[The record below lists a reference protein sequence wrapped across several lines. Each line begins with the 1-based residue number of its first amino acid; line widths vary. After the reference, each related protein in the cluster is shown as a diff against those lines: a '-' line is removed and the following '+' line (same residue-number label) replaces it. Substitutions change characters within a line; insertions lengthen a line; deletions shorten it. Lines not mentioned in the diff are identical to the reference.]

1 MVKKKKG
8 GVGKQRKPKKEK
20 PVKEKHE
27 DVSVKPK
34 KNENKD
40 NIEEEGEILEDILPE
55 EAHGDRD
62 SPKRGE
68 GESRRRKDDVDSYP
82 DQPSSKSRSRS
93 RISNNSAVSNRSA
106 HDRRSHHRSRNRSR
120 RKDVEHRRRHR
131 SREKKSRYDIR
142 REPARGSYRRGRE
155 SYSPVRDNRRR
166 VEWSRS
172 RSRDRRGGN
181 PFTPSRGRP
190 RNSWYTP
197 RSRERDQDRSHNLPM
212 EAAGHFDNAM
222 NLIASNAEANTR
234 GIFSSVIDGRVNQ
247 SRHDNLTWAI
257 AKKLDIGSAQM
268 ANEQALLNITKSK
281 GSTAD
286 LKQALKARAAIY
298 GSTLDP
304 SHFRKGT
311 DLSAKAKTTRDRR
324 RARGM
329 FISAPL
335 FVAQAGAHHIR
346 RLLSD
351 GDRSTVRDM
360 KPDTRGT
367 AAQFMK
373 AMAKAPVLHILEK
386 VNINKYNELKESLL
400 QQADD
405 LDFLQT
411 LVTSVHDEP
420 AINPSMNALNDAFN
434 RRRFAGRFKTP
445 GRGIEMDTLL
455 YQASKGAQDDDDT
468 GARRGA
474 SSQGN
479 ADVDQSCYAFQRGS
493 CHRRSNC
500 RFRHRCLLCGS
511 EDHGADRCGELRGL
525 PRSSDGAEN
534 QSTGV
539 SSQSRVRSRPPHPR
553 FRRDRAHD
561 ASLP

>member
-1 MVKKKKG
+1 MVMKKKG
-8 GVGKQRKPKKEK
+8 GVGKQRKPIKEK
-20 PVKEKHE
+20 SVKEKQE
-27 DVSVKPK
+27 DVPVNPEK
-34 KNENKD
+34 KGNRD
-40 NIEEEGEILEDILPE
+40 NMEEEGEIREDIPLR
-55 EAHGDRD
+55 EAQGDRD
-62 SPKRGE
+62 SPKWE
-68 GESRRRKDDVDSYP
+68 EDESRRRKDDVDNLP
-82 DQPSSKSRSRS
+82 DQPSSKSRSRR
-93 RISNNSAVSNRSA
+93 RISNNSEVSNRSV

-120 RKDVEHRRRHR
+120 RKGVEHQRRQR
-131 SREKKSRYDIR
+131 SWEKKGHYDSR

-166 VEWSRS
+166 VEGSRS

-181 PFTPSRGRP
+181 PFSSSRARP

-197 RSRERDQDRSHNLPM
+197 RSRERDQDGSYNRPM
-212 EAAGHFDNAM
+212 EAAGQFDNAM
-222 NLIASNAEANTR
+222 NLIASNAEANAS
-234 GIFSSVIDGRVNQ
+234 GIFTSVIDGRANQ

-311 DLSAKAKTTRDRR
+311 DLSAKAKTARDRR

-329 FISAPL
+329 LIGAPL

-351 GDRSTVRDM
+351 GNRSTIRDM
-360 KPDTRGT
+360 KPGTRGT

-373 AMAKAPVLHILEK
+373 AMAKAPVLQILEK
-386 VNINKYNELKESLL
+386 VNIDKYNELKESLL
-400 QQADD
+400 EQADD

-434 RRRFAGRFKTP
+434 RRRFSGRFK
-445 GRGIEMDTLL
+445 
-455 YQASKGAQDDDDT
+455 
-468 GARRGA
+468 RRGE
-474 SSQGN
+474 
-479 ADVDQSCYAFQRGS
+479 V
-493 CHRRSNC
+493 
-500 RFRHRCLLCGS
+500 
-511 EDHGADRCGELRGL
+511 LRWIHCCTRLQKVHWMMTTKAPGGGQAVKVTL
-525 PRSSDGAEN
+525 M
-534 QSTGV
+534 
-539 SSQSRVRSRPPHPR
+539 
-553 FRRDRAHD
+553 
-561 ASLP
+561 

>member
-1 MVKKKKG
+1 MVKRKEDG
-8 GVGKQRKPKKEK
+8 ASKQRKPRKEK
-20 PVKEKHE
+20 RVKEKHK
-27 DVSVKPK
+27 DVVINPK
-34 KNENKD
+34 EQGNKID
-40 NIEEEGEILEDILPE
+40 TQEEGEIPLDM
-55 EAHGDRD
+55 G
-62 SPKRGE
+62 SPKRSE
-68 GESRRRKDDVDSYP
+68 EEARRRREGADKILIR
-82 DQPSSKSRSRS
+82 PSSKSRTRS
-93 RISNNSAVSNRSA
+93 RISSKREVSSRSVRN
-106 HDRRSHHRSRNRSR
+106 RRSQHRSRDRSR
-120 RKDVEHRRRHR
+120 RISVEHRRRQG
-131 SREKKSRYDIR
+131 SRGRKSRRDIHR
-142 REPARGSYRRGRE
+142 PGGGSYRRGRE

-166 VEWSRS
+166 FEWSRS

-181 PFTPSRGRP
+181 PFSPSGNRP
-190 RNSWYTP
+190 RNSWYAP
-197 RSRERDQDRSHNLPM
+197 RSRERGHDGSANPTW
-212 EAAGHFDNAM
+212 EASGEFDNAM
-222 NLIASNAEANTR
+222 NLIASNAEANTT
-234 GIFSSVIDGRVNQ
+234 GVFSSVIDGRADQ

-257 AKKLDIGSAQM
+257 AQKLDIGSAQM

-298 GSTLDP
+298 GATLDP

-311 DLSAKAKTTRDRR
+311 DLSAKAKTARDRR

-329 FISAPL
+329 LIGAPL

-351 GDRSTVRDM
+351 GNRSTIRDM
-360 KPDTRGT
+360 KPGTRGT

-373 AMAKAPVLHILEK
+373 AMAKAPVLQILEK
-386 VNINKYNELKESLL
+386 VNIDKYNELKESLL

-434 RRRFAGRFKTP
+434 RRRFSGRFKTP

-455 YQASKGAQDDDDT
+455 YQASKGALDDDDKST
-468 GARRGA
+468 RRGA
-474 SSQGN
+474 SGQGN
-479 ADVDQSCYAFQRGS
+479 ADVAQTCYAFQRGS

-511 EDHGADRCGELRGL
+511 EDHGADRCGERRGL

-534 QSTGV
+534 QFTGV

>member
-20 PVKEKHE
+20 PVEEKHE
-27 DVSVKPK
+27 DVPVKPK
-34 KNENKD
+34 KKENKD
-40 NIEEEGEILEDILPE
+40 NIVEEGEILEDILPE

-93 RISNNSAVSNRSA
+93 RISNNSVVSNRSA
-106 HDRRSHHRSRNRSR
+106 HDRRSHHRSRNRSQ
-120 RKDVEHRRRHR
+120 RKGVEHRRRQR

-181 PFTPSRGRP
+181 PFSPSRGRP

-197 RSRERDQDRSHNLPM
+197 RSRERDQDRSHNPPM

-222 NLIASNAEANTR
+222 NLIASNAEANTS
-234 GIFSSVIDGRVNQ
+234 GIFSSVIDGRANQ

-311 DLSAKAKTTRDRR
+311 DLSAKAKTARDRR

-373 AMAKAPVLHILEK
+373 AMAKAPVLQILEK
-386 VNINKYNELKESLL
+386 VNINKCNELKESLL

-455 YQASKGAQDDDDT
+455 YQASKGALDDDDT
-468 GARRGA
+468 GTRRGA
-474 SSQGN
+474 SGQGN

-525 PRSSDGAEN
+525 PRSSDDAEN
-534 QSTGV
+534 QSTGFIH
-539 SSQSRVRSRPPHPR
+539 RCLK
-553 FRRDRAHD
+553 AN
-561 ASLP
+561 LYI